1 MTLEFINRMWSKQD
15 SRLVTRKAISV
26 TELMRD
32 ASLSVYDDGEDGED
46 AKPLV
51 NEDEDGNDVEKSD
64 DGDEFVFEHDD
75 DDNVVVPPSI
85 PQDDLSSFE
94 TDDGDKIGP
103 SRSSCEQ
110 SFGRE

>member
-32 ASLSVYDDGEDGED
+32 ASLSVYDDGED
-46 AKPLV
+46 AIPLV
-51 NEDEDGNDVEKSD
+51 NEDGKDVEQSD
-64 DGDEFVFEHDD
+64 DGDDFVFAHDD

-103 SRSSCEQ
+103 SRSRCEQ

>member
-1 MTLEFINRMWSKQD
+1 MWSRQD

-32 ASLSVYDDGEDGED
+32 ASLSVYDDGED
-46 AKPLV
+46 ATPLV
-51 NEDEDGNDVEKSD
+51 NKGENGNDVEQSD
-64 DGDEFVFEHDD
+64 VNDEFFFAHND

-85 PQDDLSSFE
+85 PHDDLSSFE

-103 SRSSCEQ
+103 SRSRCEQ